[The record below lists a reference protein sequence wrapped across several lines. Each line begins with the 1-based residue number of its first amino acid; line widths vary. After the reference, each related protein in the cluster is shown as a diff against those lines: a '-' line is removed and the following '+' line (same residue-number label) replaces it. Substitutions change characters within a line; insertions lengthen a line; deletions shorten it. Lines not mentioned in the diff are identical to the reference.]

1 MQSLNDLPSEC
12 LSSSVFFSLYFSV
25 FFSVPFSLPR
35 VRDLHVSFTV
45 TTTASHS
52 LCQTSIYLT
61 LSLLF
66 SCITEASRGTD
77 GDECQEDSLADVN
90 ETISME
96 QEETMNS
103 LFECTNDEDGQ
114 YIDLL
119 LNPERYTGI
128 ERRVILPCL
137 VDIYGQHCSLYLLDS
152 TLAYSSY
159 FVLFFHL

>member
-1 MQSLNDLPSEC
+1 MTCLLPSSTKTTKSQVQVNRVRNLWTTFSLNACPSWDSWSPG
-12 LSSSVFFSLYFSV
+12 LFYGHDY
-25 FFSVPFSLPR
+25 SLP
-35 VRDLHVSFTV
+35 LFF
-45 TTTASHS
+45 
-52 LCQTSIYLT
+52 
-61 LSLLF
+61 LLF
-66 SCITEASRGTD
+66 LTETSKGTD

-128 ERRVILPCL
+128 ERRRILSCL
-137 VDIYGQHCSLYLLDS
+137 VDIYRQHRSLYLLDS
-152 TLAYSSY
+152 TLAYSPYS
-159 FVLFFHL
+159 FLFLDL